1 MALHEKD
8 VSRISMLMI
17 KYYEQALTADEEL
30 ELKNTLSS
38 DLAAKKVFDDLAKTG
53 YVKTELNSMNRF
65 DATATL
71 ASFHKKHFP
80 KKEKP
85 FIFRLS
91 TLIAAASIILV
102 LSIGLLYF
110 NKLARPKG
118 DLASN
123 DIAPG
128 KNTATLVL
136 ANGKRITLD
145 NAKNGELV
153 TEAGVTIT
161 KTKEGQIVY
170 TIDDNTNTDNATQDD
185 QRSQRSQQYNTLIT
199 ANGETFEV
207 RLPDGSKVWL
217 NAGTSLKY
225 PVSFNAQAQRKVELS
240 GEAYFEVFKDK
251 QHPFIVQ
258 SEGQQVEVLGTR
270 FNVNTYKNEPAI
282 KTTLLEG
289 SVKVNEQTILKPNQ
303 QSVLTAGQI
312 KVIPVLA
319 ESYIDWQEGV
329 FNFEY
334 ETLPSVMR
342 KIARWYNVEIIYVDT
357 ERDNQTFSGYVSRS
371 SNVSKVLQ
379 TLTEISNLEF
389 KLKGKTIV
397 VSKTPK

>member
-1 MALHEKD
+1 MALHEED
-8 VSRISMLMI
+8 ISRISMLI
-17 KYYEQALTADEEL
+17 FKYRAQTLTAEEEVELNNILASDPSINQTLDDLNSTDYVKL
-30 ELKNTLSS
+30 EL
-38 DLAAKKVFDDLAKTG
+38 DV
-53 YVKTELNSMNRF
+53 MNRF
-65 DATATL
+65 DAAATL
-71 ASFHKKHFP
+71 QHFHYKHIP

-85 FIFRLS
+85 YYFRLS
-91 TLIAAASIILV
+91 TIAAAASIILV
-102 LSIGLLYF
+102 ISLGLLYF
-110 NKLARPKG
+110 NKPVIPKA
-118 DLASN
+118 DLAAN
-123 DIAPG
+123 DVAPG

-153 TEAGVTIT
+153 TEAGVTVT
-161 KTKEGQIVY
+161 KTKEGQIIY
-170 TIDDNTNTDNATQDD
+170 TVNDNTNTDNATQED
-185 QRSQRSQQYNTLIT
+185 QRSQRYNTLIT

-225 PVSFNAQAQRKVELS
+225 PVSFTSSTQRKVELS
-240 GEAYFEVFKDK
+240 GEAYFEISKDK
-251 QHPFIVQ
+251 KHPFIVE
-258 SEGQQVEVLGTR
+258 SDGQKVEVLGTH
-270 FNVNTYKNEPAI
+270 FNINSYKNEPAI

-289 SVKVNEQTILKPNQ
+289 AVKVNEQTLLKPNQ
-303 QSVLTAGQI
+303 QSILIAGQI

-319 ESYIDWQEGV
+319 ESYIDWKEGV

-342 KIARWYNVEIIYVDT
+342 KIARWYDVEIIYKGT
-357 ERDNQTFSGYVSRS
+357 EQDDQTFSGYVSRS
-371 SNVSKVLQ
+371 SNVSKVLE

-397 VSKTPK
+397 VSKISRR